1 MALTDA
7 STGSIG
13 VMWVMRNV
21 RFMPIKMTRTN
32 CPKRLRTCRRKL
44 LISHGVMSPA
54 SQFAP
59 VGFSLTIMTREFAQ
73 FGTGSVY
80 GSVSAFGYPVQYLV
94 SIAVKTL

>member
-13 VMWVMRNV
+13 EMWVMRNV
-21 RFMPIKMTRTN
+21 RFMPMNTTRTN
-32 CPKRLRTCRRKL
+32 CPKRLRTCRRKVL
-44 LISHGVMSPA
+44 MSHVG
-54 SQFAP
+54 QFAP

-94 SIAVKTL
+94 SIAVNTL